1 MSAYLLTWNPTLFT
15 FGDRN
20 DASCNIGDEI
30 IWSCYSQQPKIDD
43 TVYLVR
49 VGQEPRC
56 LVAKGVVTRE
66 SFFEPDFRNPS
77 QTKRKIRF
85 RFEDVRLDQSEGS
98 LPLLVLQK
106 AFPDQKWNPKF
117 SGIAIEPEYVTE
129 LDQLWAE
136 SHGKHSITVALR
148 WLYDNLDSEQ
158 WKQPYQEACERA
170 QRIKLTQEVS
180 DEDLDILWY
189 SRKDKH
195 PIATVRSNGISR
207 IELDQNRDLLKELT
221 LSILHDPSPRMY
233 DAVCQKWGEWKKEG
247 LFKSTYWT
255 IINRFFAAADPVYQ
269 LSGVENHYPIALAER
284 LKSQF
289 LIHLDNKGNW
299 SQVGKNIIES
309 INPLLDES
317 WDPYQRNIALW
328 NLYKNIEDNSE
339 TEESGATMET
349 VNSFMQSPQLS
360 GSNTIF
366 YGPPGTGKTH
376 RVIEAAVSAAKPEF
390 AGCKDR
396 EQLKAEYDSLLKSGR
411 IRFVTFHQ
419 SFSYEEFIEGLRAE
433 TNDAGQISYRVTP
446 GIFKQICTD
455 ATFGAT
461 TLDSPLENAIEA
473 FKTRL
478 ETEQRVT
485 LTTKRGNSF
494 GVEFHG
500 NKTFRAF
507 PAGTINDNLDRGY
520 PVSIEHIWN
529 EYQGINRERIYNP
542 SYVKAIL
549 GHLVESYDVP
559 TFDEP
564 TSASEPEPF
573 VLIIDEINRGNI
585 SKIFGE
591 LITLI
596 ESSKRAGQPEAL
608 SVQLPYSGDTFTV
621 PSNLHIIGTM
631 NTADRSLAT
640 MDTALR
646 RRFDFIEIMP
656 DYTQL
661 NSLTVKGINMGALLR
676 TLNDRIEYLYDREHT
691 LGHAFF
697 MTIAKKESDD
707 DRFNELASIFK
718 KKILPLLQ
726 EYFFE
731 DWEKIRLILGD
742 NQKDDKRLQ
751 FVTHQ
756 EVNTQQLFGALYAAD
771 QYADERKVYVINADA
786 FSAPEAYLQIAMGS
800 SPVLDAVKQ

>member
-1 MSAYLLTWNPTLFT
+1 M
-15 FGDRN
+15 
-20 DASCNIGDEI
+20 
-30 IWSCYSQQPKIDD
+30 
-43 TVYLVR
+43 
-49 VGQEPRC
+49 
-56 LVAKGVVTRE
+56 
-66 SFFEPDFRNPS
+66 
-77 QTKRKIRF
+77 
-85 RFEDVRLDQSEGS
+85 
-98 LPLLVLQK
+98 
-106 AFPDQKWNPKF
+106 
-117 SGIAIEPEYVTE
+117 
-129 LDQLWAE
+129 
-136 SHGKHSITVALR
+136 
-148 WLYDNLDSEQ
+148 
-158 WKQPYQEACERA
+158 
-170 QRIKLTQEVS
+170 
-180 DEDLDILWY
+180 
-189 SRKDKH
+189 
-195 PIATVRSNGISR
+195 
-207 IELDQNRDLLKELT
+207 
-221 LSILHDPSPRMY
+221 
-233 DAVCQKWGEWKKEG
+233 
-247 LFKSTYWT
+247 
-255 IINRFFAAADPVYQ
+255 
-269 LSGVENHYPIALAER
+269 
-284 LKSQF
+284 
-289 LIHLDNKGNW
+289 
-299 SQVGKNIIES
+299 
-309 INPLLDES
+309 
-317 WDPYQRNIALW
+317 
-328 NLYKNIEDNSE
+328 
-339 TEESGATMET
+339 
-349 VNSFMQSPQLS
+349 
-360 GSNTIF
+360 
-366 YGPPGTGKTH
+366 
-376 RVIEAAVSAAKPEF
+376 SAAKPELCN
-390 AGCKDR
+390 CKDR
-396 EQLKAEYDSLLKSGR
+396 EQLKAEYESLLKSGR

-455 ATFGAT
+455 ATFGTT

-549 GHLVESYDVP
+549 SHLVESYDVP
-559 TFDEP
+559 TFYEP

-646 RRFDFIEIMP
+646 RRFDFIEMMP

-707 DRFNELASIFK
+707 DRFNELASVFK

-742 NQKDDKRLQ
+742 NQKDDKTQQ

-756 EVNTQQLFGALYAAD
+756 EVNTQQLFGASYAAD
-771 QYADERKVYVINADA
+771 QYAEDRKVYVINDDA
-786 FSAPEAYLQIAMGS
+786 FSAPEAYLQMAKGS